1 MFLLL
6 ILGGVDRYGW
16 FPRASE
22 QEPELSREKAGKSD
36 FRTQQAAETA
46 RKRLVW
52 FYKYGRIGYL
62 FPLLAASEPGDFPEN
77 VHRVSRMMRRDRE
90 IFARVAER
98 PGEIHGIVESL
109 DGHAREERLKDL
121 PAEKKP
127 TPGPPGEG
135 IGKGDPVS
143 KTRSGHP
150 DRREPGASPSNGTA
164 EGRDPF
170 GSPFAAMQKALPL
183 PTPGELKRTFGK
195 SPGASKKFLYNNG
208 TLILAPKGQPVV
220 AVHDGVVVFA
230 DWVKEYGQVV
240 IVNHGDH
247 YFTLLAHLD
256 QVFKGVGEPV
266 QGGETIALVGDSGST
281 DGSKLYFEIRQ
292 GGRPLDPKDWLAA
305 HTTMK
310 E

>member
-1 MFLLL
+1 L
-6 ILGGVDRYGW
+6 
-16 FPRASE
+16 
-22 QEPELSREKAGKSD
+22 REKARRSGL
-36 FRTQQAAETA
+36 FPQPPTETA

-52 FYKYGRIGYL
+52 FYKYGQIGYL
-62 FPLLAASEPGDFPEN
+62 LPLLAAGEPGDFLEKA
-77 VHRVSRMMRRDRE
+77 HLASRMMRRDGE
-90 IFARVAER
+90 ILARFGER
-98 PGEIHGIVESL
+98 PGEIHGIVGFL
-109 DGHAREERLKDL
+109 DGRAREKEKFKDL
-121 PAEKKP
+121 PGAYES
-127 TPGPPGEG
+127 TPAPPGGG
-135 IGKGDPVS
+135 IGLGNPAS
-143 KTRSGHP
+143 ETRSGIP
-150 DRREPGASPSNGTA
+150 DRREPRANPGNGAA
-164 EGRDPF
+164 EGRDSM
-170 GSPFAAMQKALPL
+170 GTPFAAMQKALPL

-195 SPGASKKFLYNNG
+195 SPGASKKFLYNHG
-208 TLILAPKGQPVV
+208 TLIIAPKGQPVV

-247 YFTLLAHLD
+247 YFTLLAHLA